1 MITQDFQL
9 ILVGHKRWLAGHPG
23 GSRAN
28 LSLQEL
34 AAIDYAG
41 ANLEQA
47 KLTDAQLAPSMLGG
61 INLHLADMFPADLR
75 NSNLIGADLSGWS
88 SPIGARHQ
96 ARH

>member
-9 ILVGHKRWLAGHPG
+9 ILAGHKRWLSDHPG
-23 GSRAN
+23 RSRAN
-28 LSLQEL
+28 SSLQEL
-34 AAIDYAG
+34 AAIDFGG

-47 KLTDAQLAPSMLGG
+47 KLTGAHLAASMLSG
-61 INLHLADMFPADLR
+61 INFHLADMFAADLR

-88 SPIGARHQ
+88 SPIGAQHQ